1 MEIDDKLL
9 LFFGT
14 LMLIGGIVG
23 LITNACTYEDKIS
36 ELEKCM
42 DKYKDYE
49 YCKRYDSENSVL
61 MKKK

>member
-1 MEIDDKLL
+1 MDEDKLL

-14 LMLIGGIVG
+14 LMLICGIGG
-23 LITNACTYEDKIS
+23 LIMNACTYEDRRS

-49 YCKRYDSENSVL
+49 YCKRYDEEV
-61 MKKK
+61 K

>member
-1 MEIDDKLL
+1 MDEDKLL

-14 LMLIGGIVG
+14 WMLICGITG
-23 LITNACTYEDKIS
+23 LIINACTYEDNKS

-49 YCKRYDSENSVL
+49 YCKRYDEEE
-61 MKKK
+61 

>member
-1 MEIDDKLL
+1 MDEDKFL

-14 LMLIGGIVG
+14 LMLICCICA
-23 LITNACTYEDKIS
+23 LIINACTYEDKRS

-49 YCKRYDSENSVL
+49 YCKRYEEE
-61 MKKK
+61 

>member
-1 MEIDDKLL
+1 MDEDKLL

-14 LMLIGGIVG
+14 LMLICGITG
-23 LITNACTYEDKIS
+23 LIINVCTCEDNKS

-49 YCKRYDSENSVL
+49 YCKRYEED
-61 MKKK
+61 K

>member
-1 MEIDDKLL
+1 MDEDKLL

-14 LMLIGGIVG
+14 WMLICGIGITG
-23 LITNACTYEDKIS
+23 LIINACTYEDNKS

-49 YCKRYDSENSVL
+49 YCKRYEEE
-61 MKKK
+61 

>member
-1 MEIDDKLL
+1 MRYRYMDENKLL

-14 LMLIGGIVG
+14 LMLICGITG
-23 LITNACTYEDKIS
+23 LIINACTYEDNKS

-49 YCKRYDSENSVL
+49 YCKRYEEE
-61 MKKK
+61 